1 MLEHNHI
8 SCLFSVYQLIT
19 KIFVYFVIILIGKPD
34 SMEWARLETR
44 TEETTSI
51 QNFVQN
57 IQSGAEKEG
66 YLFDWSLPLFCPELY
81 EELLLPPYF
90 KDDYLKNVENSL
102 YKSSWPSLFV
112 APKGT

>member
-1 MLEHNHI
+1 
-8 SCLFSVYQLIT
+8 
-19 KIFVYFVIILIGKPD
+19 
-34 SMEWARLETR
+34 MEWAKLETR

-81 EELLLPPYF
+81 EELLVPPYF
-90 KDDYLKNVENSL
+90 KDDYLKNVESSL
-102 YKSSWPSLFV
+102 YKYSWPSLFV
-112 APKGT
+112 APKGTTTTLNFILGINISLYIFLNVVRDLST

>member
-1 MLEHNHI
+1 
-8 SCLFSVYQLIT
+8 
-19 KIFVYFVIILIGKPD
+19 
-34 SMEWARLETR
+34 MEWAKLETR

-112 APKGT
+112 APKGRQEYNQFIFIFGKGFLRDRWLPVSVITHF